1 MFGSTPVAATAL
13 FPWNESFSW
22 TEGSKLSGYSLL
34 LAIVIGG
41 AVTLLAY
48 LVLRGITRR
57 APVCTHCNRQ
67 EQDPAVV
74 RAISI
79 GAVIGLVVILLVPV
93 MYRQGD
99 GVSNSDNASS
109 VALASSQTVSS
120 LEDTI
125 AGQLEFRA
133 ASMGYEVIDTDVDSL
148 STTVQVGTCD
158 VVVDMSTTVPQFVV
172 PQDGGDPTQR
182 FDVTNPFPL
191 LRDARANLDHPLR
204 RCFTADQLDPAA

>member
-1 MFGSTPVAATAL
+1 MNIHVAATAL

-99 GVSNSDNASS
+99 GVSSSGNASS
-109 VALASSQTVSS
+109 IASASSQTVSS

-133 ASMGYEVIDTDVDSL
+133 ASMGYEVIDSDVDSL
-148 STTVQVGTCD
+148 TTTMVVGTCD
-158 VVVDMSTTVPQFVV
+158 VVVDESGPVMQFVV
-172 PQDGGDPTQR
+172 PQDGGNPAQR
-182 FDVTNPFPL
+182 FEATNPLPL
-191 LRDARANLDHPLR
+191 LRDVRANPDHPLR
-204 RCFTADQLDPAA
+204 RCYTVDQLLDPAA